1 MMPSAGLLALL
12 VTFPAF
18 NPMQA
23 KHFLVETEDN
33 SGPMRK
39 EEVDAVLDVILEED
53 KQKYESLN
61 KTVKKAIQKEIKK
74 KYGNDIEAV
83 R

>member
-1 MMPSAGLLALL
+1 MPSAGLLALL
-12 VTFPAF
+12 LTFPVF
-18 NPMQA
+18 KPMQA

-33 SGPMRK
+33 SEPMRK

-74 KYGNDIEAV
+74 KYGNDIEGV

>member
-12 VTFPAF
+12 LTVTPL
-18 NPMQA
+18 NSMQA
-23 KHFLVETEDN
+23 KHFLIETEDN